1 MTRTVATVQA
11 ADPQALAQRAEA
23 AGADLAELRLD
34 GLDDVTPAT
43 CARAV
48 EAVDRP
54 VLATLRSADEGG
66 DADLDEATRRDV
78 LETVVDA
85 GPEWIDLELGDN
97 LIARAHDRGV
107 RVVLSHHRHS
117 PVDTGQLL
125 VDLER
130 QLALGADVAKV
141 AMATASPDDVATL
154 IDAAR
159 SARRRGWSYALMG
172 LSDPVVRALAPSLG
186 MALVYTAPS
195 PDRAAAP
202 GQIVTGLMEE
212 IVDVQARTDPDRLA
226 GVIGED
232 VQGSLSPPMHNAAFA
247 AVDVPAVYLPLSV
260 DRDAFDA
267 VVETITELPF
277 FGLNVTIP
285 YKEQIL
291 DHLDRTGPVAETVG
305 AVNTVR
311 IEGGQVIG
319 HNTDVAGVRRA
330 LAEVEAPDGPAL
342 VVGAG
347 GAARAAVVALGDR
360 EIRVANRT
368 VERAEALVDD
378 LGGEAFPLEA
388 EPLADAADGAAVVVN
403 ATPVSPK
410 VPIEALADDAVVLD
424 MVYEP
429 RVTEL
434 LERTLAQGRTI
445 VPGER
450 VLLHQA
456 AEAFEHWTRHD
467 APVPVMERALE
478 VAR

>member
-1 MTRTVATVQA
+1 MTRTVATVEA
-11 ADPQALAQRAEA
+11 AEPEALAQQAMA

-34 GLDDVTPAT
+34 GLDELTPES
-43 CARAV
+43 CVRAV

-66 DADLDEATRRDV
+66 DADLDEATRRDI
-78 LETVVDA
+78 LEAVVDA
-85 GPEWIDLELGDN
+85 GPGWIDLELGDD
-97 LIARAHDRGV
+97 LIDRAHDREV
-107 RVVLSHHRHS
+107 RVVLSRHRDS

-141 AMATASPDDVATL
+141 AMATDGPDDVAAL
-154 IDAAR
+154 IDAALG
-159 SARRRGWSYALMG
+159 ARRRGWSYTLMG
-172 LSDPVVRALAPSLG
+172 LDDPLVRSIAPSLG

-195 PDRAAAP
+195 RDRTAAP
-202 GQIVTGLMEE
+202 GQIVTGLMEQ
-212 IVDVQARTDPDRLA
+212 IASVQARRDPTRLA
-226 GVIGED
+226 GLLGEA
-232 VQGSLSPPMHNAAFA
+232 VERSLSPPMHNAAFA

-260 DRDAFDA
+260 DPDAFDA
-267 VVETITELPF
+267 VVEALVELPF

-285 YKEQIL
+285 YKEEIL
-291 DHLDRTGPVAETVG
+291 DHLDRTGPVAERVG

-311 IEGGQVIG
+311 LEGGRTIG
-319 HNTDVAGVRRA
+319 HNTDVAGVRQA
-330 LAEVEAPDGPAL
+330 LAEVEVPDGPAL

-347 GAARAAVVALGDR
+347 GAARAAVVALADR
-360 EIRVANRT
+360 EVRVANRT
-368 VERAEALVDD
+368 LARAEALVDE
-378 LGGEAFPLEA
+378 LGGEAFPLDA
-388 EPLADAADGAAVVVN
+388 EPLAEAADGAAVLVN
-403 ATPVSPK
+403 ATPISPK
-410 VPIEALADDAVVLD
+410 VPVDALADDAVVCD

-434 LERTLAQGRTI
+434 LDRARAAGHAT

-467 APVPVMERALE
+467 APVPIMERALE